1 VIQEQIWLPERRM
14 GLLGEL
20 EKERAV
26 SQREREREKTH
37 TIQFEVLPYSFLS
50 AARTVSND

>member
-1 VIQEQIWLPERRM
+1 M

-26 SQREREREKTH
+26 SQREREREREREKTH

>member
-1 VIQEQIWLPERRM
+1 M

-26 SQREREREKTH
+26 SQREREREREKTH